1 MFCLVSDR
9 NGFRGCVENCEEIHS
24 IFYPAKFQPLALV
37 HQICGLNMAK
47 RKTINQAQGVI
58 KLFMALEKAAK
69 EMKTCCLCG
78 SPLPTTKLANQG
90 HLTGNHD
97 ANCPFEHLA
106 HAAEQCIILRGDPDE
121 KAKQAAEQNLSSRIN
136 ALFVAM
142 TEQTV
147 PRCPFPVCDYPSHQ
161 GHRLQ
166 CPFTALKHARAH
178 GMGLSQ

>member
-1 MFCLVSDR
+1 
-9 NGFRGCVENCEEIHS
+9 
-24 IFYPAKFQPLALV
+24 LALV

-47 RKTINQAQGVI
+47 RKTSNQAQGVI

-106 HAAEQCIILRGDPDE
+106 HAAEQCIILRDDPDE

-136 ALFVAM
+136 ALFAAM